1 MKTTISFAIFTI
13 GLRRTEVNTFHAL
26 SYISL
31 MALPVKRGATQDNWE
46 KVIKGMVENFE

>member
-13 GLRRTEVNTFHAL
+13 HLRKTKVNTFRAS

-31 MALPVKRGATQDNWE
+31 MALPVKWGATQDNWE

>member
-1 MKTTISFAIFTI
+1 MKTTISLAVFTI
-13 GLRRTEVNTFHAL
+13 CLRRTKVNTVCAS